1 MSQQATPAADGQTHN
16 QRLVGK
22 LVVIAAL
29 MFGFG
34 YLVLPWA
41 YRIACEAI
49 GLNVVALSEQD
60 GERGAALARNTQV
73 DASRSVEVEF
83 DTNVK
88 GPWSFHPEVAH
99 LSVHPGEVTTVM
111 YEFRNVQPRT
121 MSAQAVPSYAPVQA
135 TAHFV
140 KLECFCFN
148 QYTLAPGEAKRWPV
162 VFYVDNKLPRDVKTI
177 TLSYTFFEVP
187 NTDARKAIVS
197 GATESK
203 AIESRASLS
212 KAAATVVAPRGHS

>member
-1 MSQQATPAADGQTHN
+1 MVDQALDPHEPEASAPRAASN
-16 QRLVGK
+16 RRLVGK

-34 YLVLPWA
+34 YIVLPWG
-41 YRIACEAI
+41 YRLACEAI

-60 GERGAALARNTQV
+60 GDRGAALARNTQV
-73 DASRSVEVEF
+73 DMSRSVEVEF

-99 LSVHPGEVTTVM
+99 LRVHPGELTTVV

-121 MSAQAVPSYAPVQA
+121 MTAQAVPSYAPVQA
-135 TAHFV
+135 TSHFV

-148 QYTLAPGEAKRWPV
+148 EYTLAPGEAKRWPV
-162 VFYVDNKLPRDVKTI
+162 VFYVDDKLPRDVKTI
-177 TLSYTFFEVP
+177 TLSYTFFEIAGKQI
-187 NTDARKAIVS
+187 DARKLVV
-197 GATESK
+197 
-203 AIESRASLS
+203 S
-212 KAAATVVAPRGHS
+212 KAAEGRT